1 MYLCFSFSPEAL
13 TEPKCPNPLDPLTE
27 LPWTRVALGSRWTP
41 SPVNYKSTIQ
51 LTWRSIDTPTTR
63 SLLVT
68 LLLCSS
74 IPSCAALHAASVLTA
89 VCDRGALA
97 EASWGDWICDFWSA
111 RIWKESLGFCTLDIN
126 SSTLPPP
133 PVSSVVRD
141 ISLLWTIVPV
151 RLRKLLSKKGM
162 LLYDAFWSYFLI
174 PQGHYQA
181 FETYWRGEL
190 NKAGVTAQCSVFCRS
205 VPSWGSVRKAN
216 LGIDITAFNQVCN
229 SAVVCVIVF
238 WLFAALPVFF
248 FPSDTLPPTRAASG
262 KLCLDN
268 HFTICTTPSRPSL
281 SELTELLP
289 LNFSAFVFFFFFSSA
304 AHHAKALVG
313 EKKKHNPTV
322 QWSCSANVRCSAC
335 RWLLS

>member
-1 MYLCFSFSPEAL
+1 M
-13 TEPKCPNPLDPLTE
+13 
-27 LPWTRVALGSRWTP
+27 
-41 SPVNYKSTIQ
+41 
-51 LTWRSIDTPTTR
+51 

-133 PVSSVVRD
+133 PVSSVVQD

-248 FPSDTLPPTRAASG
+248 SPLTLSHPLEQLLENFALTTISPFAPRRAG
-262 KLCLDN
+262 LRCL
-268 HFTICTTPSRPSL
+268 SSL
-281 SELTELLP
+281 NYCLWTSVP
-289 LNFSAFVFFFFFSSA
+289 LSFFFFFPLL
-304 AHHAKALVG
+304 HIMQKLWWG
-313 EKKKHNPTV
+313 KKKTTILQSSEAALLTFAALRVVDCCHN
-322 QWSCSANVRCSAC
+322 
-335 RWLLS
+335 